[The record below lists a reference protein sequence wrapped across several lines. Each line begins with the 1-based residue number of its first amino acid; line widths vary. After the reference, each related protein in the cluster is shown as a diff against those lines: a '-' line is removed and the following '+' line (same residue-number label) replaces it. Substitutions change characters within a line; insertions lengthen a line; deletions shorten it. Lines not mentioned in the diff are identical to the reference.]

1 MRCTGSNESKGIELA
16 ITCVG
21 RARSQQLTQR
31 LLEYLLGEKDQIPKV
46 EENQTKK
53 KIVFFLLINLGS
65 KISLSILFKSWS
77 IY

>member
-46 EENQTKK
+46 RR
-53 KIVFFLLINLGS
+53 LG
-65 KISLSILFKSWS
+65 KNRVLF
-77 IY
+77 

>member
-16 ITCVG
+16 IICVG
-21 RARSQQLTQR
+21 KARSQQLTQR

-46 EENQTKK
+46 KQNNKN
-53 KIVFFLLINLGS
+53 LI
-65 KISLSILFKSWS
+65 F

>member
-16 ITCVG
+16 IVCVG
-21 RARSQQLTQR
+21 KARSQQLTQR

-46 EENQTKK
+46 KQNNKN
-53 KIVFFLLINLGS
+53 LI
-65 KISLSILFKSWS
+65 F